1 MCCCAAV
8 LPFFNS
14 KVVAT
19 WIDCRTAEQQH
30 GNTGFLINRM
40 NPINSINS
48 RNYRKTFIFF
58 LIYVSIN
65 INLQKER
72 VIICSLN

>member
-1 MCCCAAV
+1 V

-19 WIDCRTAEQQH
+19 LIDCRTAEQQH
-30 GNTGFLINRM
+30 GNTGFLINTM
-40 NPINSINS
+40 NPINPINSIS
-48 RNYRKTFIFF
+48 PKSYRKLFIFF

-65 INLQKER
+65 INPQKER
-72 VIICSLN
+72 NIVCWLN